1 MDLCLVIGEKGG
13 NSSWLKS
20 NSRSILATKSQDL
33 LIKTDLFWIP
43 APKATNYRI
52 PRPKKSFFFRYQPQ
66 NDIPARPPLK
76 KCIFGWG
83 NAKNSRRAKYA

>member
-33 LIKTDLFWIP
+33 LISLVVVVI
-43 APKATNYRI
+43 
-52 PRPKKSFFFRYQPQ
+52 QPF
-66 NDIPARPPLK
+66 ALK
-76 KCIFGWG
+76 KYYH
-83 NAKNSRRAKYA
+83 KD